1 MNKDFLD
8 IYEELSILNEAK
20 ADTQKLIDFVGSEY
34 ADKFLAIKH
43 RLKSPEND
51 LYYWIKNKEPE
62 ELISTIDN
70 LESTSTNK
78 EIRDESK
85 AGGILVAENEDWK
98 VYHITTY
105 EASQYYGRDT
115 KWCITGIDNNGDT
128 QWKDYHDN
136 RGVEFYFFISKQNY
150 DTRGAKSKYALAV
163 WPKKKAYEIYD
174 QQDNIV
180 NLQKVS
186 FMKKL
191 NIPGVELSSLRPF
204 VVPGEVRCEYCND
217 DIYICDGE
225 SYKTEDNDTKY
236 YHELCYYKKYKP
248 EALENLT
255 CLDARI
261 PGVARVDQLYKPY
274 DEALAYIKELASKV
288 QPWHKDNIYLNWT
301 FAEPRKSIISIFK
314 GKIEYSNN
322 KEVENLFKFI

>member
-1 MNKDFLD
+1 MNNDFLKL
-8 IYEELSILNEAK
+8 YEELSVLNEAK
-20 ADTQKLIDFVGSEY
+20 ADTQKLIDFVGAEY

-85 AGGILVAENEDWK
+85 AGGSLVAENEDWK

-115 KWCITGIDNNGDT
+115 KWCITGVDNNGDA
-128 QWKDYHDN
+128 QWKDFHDR
-136 RGVEFYFFISKQNY
+136 RGVEFYFFINKNDY
-150 DTRGAKSKYALAV
+150 NTRGANSKYALAV
-163 WPKKKAYEIYD
+163 WPIKKAYEIYD
-174 QQDNIV
+174 QQDKIV
-180 NLQKVS
+180 NLQKVP

-191 NIPGVELSSLRPF
+191 NIPGVEFSSLKPF
-204 VVPGEVRCEYCND
+204 VVPGEVRCAHCGN

-225 SYKTEDNDTKY
+225 SYRTEINDTEY
-236 YHELCYYKKYKP
+236 YHEECWYKVYKP
-248 EALENLT
+248 EALKDLT
-255 CLDARI
+255 RLHARI
-261 PGVARVDQLYKPY
+261 PGVARVDELYKPY
-274 DEALAYIKELASKV
+274 AEALEYIKELATHI
-288 QPWHKDNIYLNWT
+288 QPWHKDSIYLNWT
-301 FAEPRKSIISIFK
+301 FVEPKDLIISIF
-314 GKIEYSNN
+314 GGEIEYSNN